1 MKIKLAVAFT
11 LLVTCIACSSQARNY
26 KAFKL
31 PSGKE
36 IKITGMV
43 KMDFPNSDPALVL
56 NYLTDIPIVN
66 KVELRKEIDEVWSV
80 FQKDVENAKLKAG
93 VIRATH
99 MEGSGFVKSGTGY
112 GYVFVKRDDGQWHCT
127 EDDKQSQ

>member
-1 MKIKLAVAFT
+1 MKIKLAVA
-11 LLVTCIACSSQARNY
+11 LSILAACIACSSQAQNF
-26 KAFKL
+26 KVFKL

-56 NYLTDIPIVN
+56 NYLTDIPIDN

-80 FQKDVENAKLKAG
+80 FRVDVEKAKLNAG

-99 MEGSGFVKSGTGY
+99 MEGSGFVTSGKGY
-112 GYVFVKRDDGQWHCT
+112 GYVFVKSDDGQWHCT

>member
-1 MKIKLAVAFT
+1 MKIKLAVA
-11 LLVTCIACSSQARNY
+11 LSMLVIAIACSSQAQNH

-43 KMDFPNSDPALVL
+43 KMNFPNSDPALVL
-56 NYLTDIPIVN
+56 NYLTDIPIDN

-80 FQKDVENAKLKAG
+80 FRVDVEKAKLNAG

-99 MEGSGFVKSGTGY
+99 MEGSGFVKSGKGY
-112 GYVFVKRDDGQWHCT
+112 GYVFVKRDDGWHCT
-127 EDDKQSQ
+127 DDDKQTQ

>member
-1 MKIKLAVAFT
+1 MKIKLAVA
-11 LLVTCIACSSQARNY
+11 LSIVVAGIACSSQAQNF

-56 NYLTDIPIVN
+56 NYLTDLPIDN

-80 FQKDVENAKLKAG
+80 FRVDVEKAKLKAG
-93 VIRATH
+93 VIRVTH
-99 MEGSGFVKSGTGY
+99 MEGSGFVKSGKGY

>member
-1 MKIKLAVAFT
+1 MKIKLAVA
-11 LLVTCIACSSQARNY
+11 LSMLVIAIACSSQAQNF

-56 NYLTDIPIVN
+56 NYLTDIPIDN

-80 FQKDVENAKLKAG
+80 FRVDVEKAKLNAG

-99 MEGSGFVKSGTGY
+99 MEGSGFVKSGKGY
-112 GYVFVKRDDGQWHCT
+112 GYVFVRGDDGWHCT
-127 EDDKQSQ
+127 NDDKQTQ

>member
-1 MKIKLAVAFT
+1 MKIRLAVA
-11 LLVTCIACSSQARNY
+11 LSILVSCISCSTQPNY
-26 KAFKL
+26 RAFKL

-36 IKITGMV
+36 IKITSMV

-56 NYLTDIPIVN
+56 SYLTDIKIQDR
-66 KVELRKEIDEVWSV
+66 VELRKEIDEVWSV

-99 MEGSGFVKSGTGY
+99 TEGSGFVKSGAGY
-112 GYVFVKRDDGQWHCT
+112 GYVFVKRDDGWHCT
-127 EDDKQSQ
+127 EDDKQTQ

>member
-1 MKIKLAVAFT
+1 MKIKLLVA
-11 LLVTCIACSSQARNY
+11 LSILVTCIACSSQPNY

-36 IKITGMV
+36 IKITGMG

-56 NYLTDIPIVN
+56 NYLTDIPVDN
-66 KVELRKEIDEVWSV
+66 RLELRKEIDEVWSV

-99 MEGSGFVKSGTGY
+99 MEGSGFVKSGKGY
-112 GYVFVKRDDGQWHCT
+112 GFVFVKRDDGWHCT
-127 EDDKQSQ
+127 EDVKQTQ

>member
-1 MKIKLAVAFT
+1 MKIKLAVA
-11 LLVTCIACSSQARNY
+11 LSMLVIAIACSSQAQNF

-56 NYLTDIPIVN
+56 NYLTDIPIDN

-80 FQKDVENAKLKAG
+80 FRVDVEKAKLNAG

-99 MEGSGFVKSGTGY
+99 MEGSGFVKSGKGY
-112 GYVFVKRDDGQWHCT
+112 GYVFVKSDDGWHCT
-127 EDDKQSQ
+127 EDDKQTQ

>member
-1 MKIKLAVAFT
+1 MKIKLAVA
-11 LLVTCIACSSQARNY
+11 LSMLVIAIACSSQAQNFRT
-26 KAFKL
+26 FKL

-43 KMDFPNSDPALVL
+43 KMDFPNSDPTLVL
-56 NYLTDIPIVN
+56 NYLTDIPIDN

-80 FQKDVENAKLKAG
+80 FRVDVEKAKLKAG

-99 MEGSGFVKSGTGY
+99 MEGSGLVTSGKGY
-112 GYVFVKRDDGQWHCT
+112 GYVFVKGDDGQWHCT

>member
-1 MKIKLAVAFT
+1 MKIKLAVA
-11 LLVTCIACSSQARNY
+11 LSILVACIACSSQAQNF

-56 NYLTDIPIVN
+56 NYLTDIPIDN

-80 FQKDVENAKLKAG
+80 FRVDVEKAKLNAG

-99 MEGSGFVKSGTGY
+99 MEGSGFVTSGKGY
-112 GYVFVKRDDGQWHCT
+112 GYVFVKSDDGQWHCT